1 MGIIVNHNSHF
12 YQSKPYYKHFS
23 RHFCA
28 QDIPRIRKKPPSSM
42 TVKEGSNV
50 SLPCYSKGFPNPEV
64 TWYKNGQKLNSGKYN
79 RDTGMLT
86 FPSIQFSDRGLYRC
100 EARNFIGVESATVKI
115 VVEGTGNLICNVI
128 VVILKFVAYLLR
140 HRYLLL
146 TILLFIIIL
155 IITSIIIILIITS
168 IIITLCLLFYCGY
181 AMLLRS

>member
-1 MGIIVNHNSHF
+1 MATLTKVNHIFKHF
-12 YQSKPYYKHFS
+12 YL
-23 RHFCA
+23 HFCA

-128 VVILKFVAYLLR
+128 VVILKICCWFTPASLSSSKDSSLY
-140 HRYLLL
+140 Y
-146 TILLFIIIL
+146 
-155 IITSIIIILIITS
+155 
-168 IIITLCLLFYCGY
+168 YPY
-181 AMLLRS
+181 YY

>member
-1 MGIIVNHNSHF
+1 
-12 YQSKPYYKHFS
+12 
-23 RHFCA
+23 
-28 QDIPRIRKKPPSSM
+28 
-42 TVKEGSNV
+42 
-50 SLPCYSKGFPNPEV
+50 
-64 TWYKNGQKLNSGKYN
+64 
-79 RDTGMLT
+79 MLT

-146 TILLFIIIL
+146 KILLF
-155 IITSIIIILIITS
+155 IIILIITS

>member
-1 MGIIVNHNSHF
+1 MYSHHPREYPMFSYIACSLDNVGRYREKLYVNHFWS
-12 YQSKPYYKHFS
+12 YSKPYYKHFYL
-23 RHFCA
+23 HFCA

-128 VVILKFVAYLLR
+128 VV
-140 HRYLLL
+140 
-146 TILLFIIIL
+146 
-155 IITSIIIILIITS
+155 
-168 IIITLCLLFYCGY
+168 
-181 AMLLRS
+181 

>member
-64 TWYKNGQKLNSGKYN
+64 TWYRNGQKLNSGKYN

-128 VVILKFVAYLLR
+128 VVILEFVAYLLR

-146 TILLFIIIL
+146 KMLLFN
-155 IITSIIIILIITS
+155 IILIITS

>member
-1 MGIIVNHNSHF
+1 MLIISGVKVNHNSHF
-12 YQSKPYYKHFS
+12 DQSKPHYKHFYL
-23 RHFCA
+23 HFCA

-86 FPSIQFSDRGLYRC
+86 FTSIQFSDRGLYRC

-115 VVEGTGNLICNVI
+115 VVEGTGNLICSCN
-128 VVILKFVAYLLR
+128 LR
-140 HRYLLL
+140 ICR
-146 TILLFIIIL
+146 LFTPASL
-155 IITSIIIILIITS
+155 SSSKDSSL
-168 IIITLCLLFYCGY
+168 YY
-181 AMLLRS
+181 YPYYY

>member
-1 MGIIVNHNSHF
+1 
-12 YQSKPYYKHFS
+12 
-23 RHFCA
+23 
-28 QDIPRIRKKPPSSM
+28 
-42 TVKEGSNV
+42 
-50 SLPCYSKGFPNPEV
+50 
-64 TWYKNGQKLNSGKYN
+64 
-79 RDTGMLT
+79 MLT
-86 FPSIQFSDRGLYRC
+86 FPNIQFSDRGLYRC

-146 TILLFIIIL
+146 KILLF
-155 IITSIIIILIITS
+155 IIILIITS

>member
-1 MGIIVNHNSHF
+1 MSIISGVMVNHNSHF
-12 YQSKPYYKHFS
+12 NQSKPYYKHFYL
-23 RHFCA
+23 HFCA

-128 VVILKFVAYLLR
+128 VVILKICCWFTPASLSSSKDSSLY
-140 HRYLLL
+140 Y
-146 TILLFIIIL
+146 
-155 IITSIIIILIITS
+155 
-168 IIITLCLLFYCGY
+168 YPY
-181 AMLLRS
+181 YY